1 MCSFDMRFSV
11 IIPVWNVAPYL
22 KECLDSVI
30 VAVNRLSGGSH
41 EKNIPAEVEVV
52 CVDDGSTDGSGAI
65 IDHCCA
71 KDPRIKVIHQRNKG
85 VSEARNV
92 ALSVSS
98 GDWILFVDGDDKIA
112 ENTFE
117 RLVSV
122 IASCPAVD
130 IIAFDFLA
138 FADGEEP
145 IVCESSDSN
154 QTIKNIADALGYSEV
169 CREMWQNCFRR
180 SVVLHR
186 GFRPYRSGE
195 DLLFLAESLSLAN
208 VLVKIND
215 ELYYY
220 RIRSGSA
227 DHSGISARKIYDTI
241 GYNMERLKVLIASNK
256 RIDNR
261 VIKHLCNKLSEET
274 CWALRYVAREE
285 ADMLWKLLLETWA
298 KLPKIKAIGFRRRI
312 KFFILASFHNRLI
325 ALVCLVIPYMLKRR
339 WYLRRD

>member
-30 VAVNRLSGGSH
+30 IAANRLSGGSH
-41 EKNIPAEVEVV
+41 EKNITAEVEIV

-65 IDHCCA
+65 IDRCCA
-71 KDPRIKVIHQRNKG
+71 KDSRIKVIHQRNKG

-122 IASCPAVD
+122 IVSCPAVD

-138 FADGEEP
+138 FADGEGP
-145 IVCESSDSN
+145 LARESSNSN

-186 GFRPYRSGE
+186 GFRPYKSGE
-195 DLLFLAESLSLAN
+195 DLLFLAESLIMAKT
-208 VLVKIND
+208 LVKISD
-215 ELYYY
+215 KLYYY
-220 RIRSGSA
+220 RIRPGSA
-227 DHSGISARKIYDTI
+227 DHSAISARKIYDKI
-241 GYNMERLKVLIASNK
+241 GYNMERLLVLIASDK
-256 RIDNR
+256 EIDNR
-261 VIKHLCNKLSEET
+261 VIKLLCNKLSEES
-274 CWALRYVAREE
+274 CWALRFVDKEE
-285 ADMLWKLLLETWA
+285 ADMLWKLLFETWA
-298 KLPKIKAIGFRRRI
+298 KLSKIKAIGFRRRI
-312 KFFILASFHNRLI
+312 KFFILASFHTRFL
-325 ALVCLVIPYMLKRR
+325 AMVCLVIPYVLKRR